1 METFRGH
8 HSWVQTLAYSPDG
21 EVIAVGNDD
30 IVYIWDLSTGQNIT
44 SFIGHTN
51 LITGLSFSPDGKTI
65 ASACRDGTIL
75 LWDLKTLVE
84 NR

>member
-1 METFRGH
+1 MSDVAF
-8 HSWVQTLAYSPDG
+8 SPDG
-21 EVIAVGNDD
+21 KTLASRSREEILL
-30 IVYIWDLSTGQNIT
+30 WDVKSGIPRAIRNGHKGYFST
-44 SFIGHTN
+44 
-51 LITGLSFSPDGKTI
+51 LVFSPDGKTI